1 MRHQC
6 LLPYASLRLLM
17 VCHGVSWCVMVC
29 HASLRLLM
37 PLALV
42 PFFVP
47 TRCGAHCAA
56 HARLWRDVTAGRT
69 SRAGYDFDH
78 EV

>member
-1 MRHQC
+1 
-6 LLPYASLRLLM
+6 
-17 VCHGVSWCVMVC
+17 
-29 HASLRLLM
+29 M

-42 PFFVP
+42 PFLVP